1 MANNVRAAMTSRTSR
16 PNCHRYV
23 ETELTQI
30 RRWLAALPEEF
41 EERLGPQLEAH
52 GDFILL
58 KFA

>member
-1 MANNVRAAMTSRTSR
+1 
-16 PNCHRYV
+16 
-23 ETELTQI
+23 LTQI

-58 KFA
+58 IFA